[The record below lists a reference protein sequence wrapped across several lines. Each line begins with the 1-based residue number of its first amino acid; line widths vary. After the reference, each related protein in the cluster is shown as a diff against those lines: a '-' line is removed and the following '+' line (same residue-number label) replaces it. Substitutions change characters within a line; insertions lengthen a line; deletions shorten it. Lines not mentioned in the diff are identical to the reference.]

1 MENKYRVL
9 IADDVEEMRELLK
22 ATIEPLGCSV
32 DAEAEDGME
41 ALRLIVTI
49 QPDIV
54 FLDIN
59 MPVKSGLDVLA
70 EMKTMDLKV
79 FPVIV
84 SGHSTVSNVQEAIQ
98 LGARGFVVKPYSTEK
113 IQQILEKFESDQS

>member
-9 IADDVEEMRELLK
+9 IADDLEEMRELLK
-22 ATIEPLGCSV
+22 TTIEPLNYSIN
-32 DAEAEDGME
+32 AETEDSME
-41 ALRLIVTI
+41 TLRLIVTI

-59 MPVKSGLDVLA
+59 MPVKTGLDVLA
-70 EMKTMDLKV
+70 EMKTMDLNV

-84 SGHSTVSNVQEAIQ
+84 SGYSTVTNVQEAMQ

-113 IQQILEKFESDQS
+113 IQQILEKFNSEQS

>member
-41 ALRLIVTI
+41 ALRFIVTI

-70 EMKTMDLKV
+70 EIKTMDLNV

-113 IQQILEKFESDQS
+113 IQQILEKFDSDQS